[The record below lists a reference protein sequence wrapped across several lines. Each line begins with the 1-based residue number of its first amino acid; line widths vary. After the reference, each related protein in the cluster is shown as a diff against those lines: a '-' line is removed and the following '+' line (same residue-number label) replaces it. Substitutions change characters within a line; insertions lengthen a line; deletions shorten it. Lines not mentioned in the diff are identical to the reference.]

1 MSRHS
6 NTHGFT
12 SIAALA
18 CGLLAATGGLRFDRA
33 ASLWTML
40 LASVLLYVLVGSR
53 LDTPELL
60 YSECAIAAIGG
71 LNVWLTGH
79 VRSAMEAERGRLLLR
94 RFLPAVL
101 IDSAFS
107 DPLLALGAPRSVEAT
122 VLVSDVRGFTA
133 LSESLAPTAVL
144 ELLNELQGALAGAV
158 EDSGGVV
165 DKFMGDGMLAVFGVH
180 EAQPDH
186 ARRGVQ
192 AALRIRAVMEAYN
205 AQRPAAQ
212 RVKVGVGL
220 HAGPLVAGL
229 LGSGERLEFTV
240 LGDTVNTASR
250 VESLTKEHGV
260 DLLLTGEVA
269 ASLGDTSLRALGEV
283 TVRGRQQLL
292 RLFTL
297 DRTP

>member
-1 MSRHS
+1 
-6 NTHGFT
+6 
-12 SIAALA
+12 
-18 CGLLAATGGLRFDRA
+18 
-33 ASLWTML
+33 
-40 LASVLLYVLVGSR
+40 
-53 LDTPELL
+53 
-60 YSECAIAAIGG
+60 
-71 LNVWLTGH
+71 
-79 VRSAMEAERGRLLLR
+79 MEAERGRLLLR
-94 RFLPAVL
+94 RFLPGAL

-107 DPLLALGAPRSVEAT
+107 DPLQALGAPRSVEAT

-133 LSESLAPTAVL
+133 LSETLAPTQVL

-180 EAQPDH
+180 AAQPDH
-186 ARRGVQ
+186 AQRAVQ
-192 AALRIRAVMEAYN
+192 AAQRIRAAMVAYN
-205 AQRPAAQ
+205 AARPPGQ
-212 RVKVGVGL
+212 QVKVGVGL

-269 ASLGDTSLRALGEV
+269 AQLGATPLRALGEV
-283 TVRGRQQLL
+283 TVRGRSQSL

-297 DRTP
+297 DLGP